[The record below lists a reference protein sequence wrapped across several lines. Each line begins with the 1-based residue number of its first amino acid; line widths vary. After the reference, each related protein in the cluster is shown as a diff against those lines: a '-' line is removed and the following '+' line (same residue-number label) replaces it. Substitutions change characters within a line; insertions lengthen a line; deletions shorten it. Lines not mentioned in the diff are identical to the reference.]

1 MLDPRGII
9 VRFDFLRGKS
19 LELLTPFV
27 GCMEFMMDMICM
39 GYYREFFTDY
49 LTGQL
54 CCLLF
59 FSCYLASLF
68 LFVWGCRY
76 GEGRIPDAWVQGI
89 PESMDGREMREGRR
103 RRQWRE
109 RREMYV
115 R

>member
-1 MLDPRGII
+1 M
-9 VRFDFLRGKS
+9 
-19 LELLTPFV
+19 ELQLFV

-59 FSCYLASLF
+59 FLSLGYLFCLF
-68 LFVWGCRY
+68 GVADTEGANTRCLGPGHTRIY
-76 GEGRIPDAWVQGI
+76 GWER
-89 PESMDGREMREGRR
+89 DGREKGKEVAMG
-103 RRQWRE
+103 E